1 MFTHVHAA
9 RRHRCRLFLG
19 RPLGRFI
26 CRPLRLAAAF
36 LLTALALPTAV
47 ADPALDLATAMA
59 LADTLSQAVPAQQ
72 AAALAAR
79 ERAVAAG
86 QRPDPVLRIGLDNV
100 PIEGSTTHLLTREP
114 TTARSIGINQALPDA
129 AKRAARSDRFEQVAR
144 LADAQVQA
152 RRSELQRE
160 TALAWWAV
168 HAETRRLAL
177 LAAQR
182 TEAELTVQAAEAAYR
197 AGRGAQAEVFM
208 ARAAPARLDDTRLQ
222 AEARLANARSAL
234 RRWVGAPADGP
245 LADPPALTALA
256 VPPPERLADL
266 DATLQAA
273 VAAEAAARA
282 ATRVADEERRADW
295 SVDLRFAQ
303 RGPRYDNMVTV
314 GLSLP
319 LRWDPANRQDRELA
333 ARQAEALQA
342 EAEAEELRRSRR
354 ALIERWHQ
362 GWQSG
367 LARLAGIDGE
377 LLPLAAARTHAALAA
392 YRAGSGALQ
401 PVLDAR
407 QAELALQLERLQVEL
422 ETASNAM
429 RLTTLNPEAAR

>member
-1 MFTHVHAA
+1 
-9 RRHRCRLFLG
+9 
-19 RPLGRFI
+19 
-26 CRPLRLAAAF
+26 
-36 LLTALALPTAV
+36 
-47 ADPALDLATAMA
+47 
-59 LADTLSQAVPAQQ
+59 
-72 AAALAAR
+72 LAAR

-86 QRPDPVLRIGLDNV
+86 QRPDPVLRVGLDNV

-144 LADAQVQA
+144 LADAQAQA

-160 TALAWWAV
+160 AALAWWAV

-234 RRWVGAPADGP
+234 RRWVGTPADGP
-245 LADPPALTALA
+245 LADPPALAALP
-256 VPPPERLADL
+256 VPPPVRLAGD
-266 DATLQAA
+266 DAALHAA
-273 VAAEAAARA
+273 EAAEAAARA
-282 ATRVADEERRADW
+282 AARVADAERRPDW

-354 ALIERWHQ
+354 AQIERWHQ

-377 LLPLAAARTHAALAA
+377 LLPLAAARTQAALAA

-407 QAELALQLERLQVEL
+407 QAELALRLERLQVEL
-422 ETASNAM
+422 ETASDAM